1 MKQAFLG
8 GTFDPPHLGHLMLA
22 QEALEQYSL
31 EKVFFVPSRNPPHKN
46 SYEISDFNHRLRMV
60 ELAIMGNQ
68 SFQVADLESREFP
81 SYTVDML
88 ENISTDNYRP
98 CFIIGMDSLREMHT
112 WRKPERILE
121 LADILVGTRPDSDSS
136 SVNPDF
142 LNKVSLFE
150 FPGIWIS
157 SSDLRKRIKQGR
169 SISYLVPERVENYI
183 RSGGLYGAEKG
194 H

>member
-1 MKQAFLG
+1 VKQGFIG

-31 EKVFFVPSRNPPHKN
+31 EKVFFIPSRNPPHKN
-46 SYEISDFNHRLRMV
+46 NRFVTDFSHRLHML
-60 ELAIMGNQ
+60 ELAVEDNQ
-68 SFQVADLESREFP
+68 RFQVADLDSRGFP

-88 ENISTDNYRP
+88 ERVSSVDFKP
-98 CFIIGMDSLREMHT
+98 CFIIGMDSLQEIHT
-112 WRKPERILE
+112 WKQPMRVLE
-121 LADILVGTRPDSDSS
+121 LADVVVGTRPGTDLS
-136 SVNPDF
+136 SVNPDIMK
-142 LNKVSLFE
+142 KVTLFA

-157 SSDLRKRIKQGR
+157 SSDLRKRVLEGR
-169 SISYLVPERVENYI
+169 SISYLVPESVESYI